1 MSKVIRPDVRSA
13 DHHLF
18 VRLRHV
24 ACDLQIVGVDAEA
37 QWRKISQIH
46 RFDPGKRREP
56 VEHLPVER
64 HTGRARVTSRRELI
78 RGKQQMTCFESRIR
92 LLCFLKAAGE
102 ERSEERR
109 VGKECRSRWSPYH

>member
-37 QWRKISQIH
+37 QWRKTSQSH
-46 RFDPGKRREP
+46 RFAPGKRREP

-92 LLCFLKAAGE
+92 LLCFLKAAGKE
-102 ERSEERR
+102 TRADQENERE
-109 VGKECRSRWSPYH
+109 